1 MPESSSANPPTGE
14 TVTDERPIAGEEDL
28 IQTFL
33 APLASGAPGAFGLTD
48 DCAALTPPPG
58 FDLVLKTDAI
68 AEGVHYLPD
77 DPPETIG
84 WKALAVNA
92 SDLAAKGAAPLAY
105 LMSLSFPAPPTRHWL
120 AAFATGLARAQEAF
134 GCHLVGGDTD
144 RRPGPVSITIMIA
157 GLVPTGTMV
166 RRTTARPGDRLFVS
180 GTLGDGALGL
190 QILRQPQAAI
200 AAGLATPDVEALV
213 ARYRTPTP
221 RLALAAALRRNASA
235 AMDLSDGLAKD
246 LGRMMRGSG
255 VGARVAFG
263 RLPLSAPAARLLAAD
278 PSRATAIAA
287 TGDDYEVLAAVPA
300 ASAASFAAEAM
311 QAGVIVTEIG
321 EVVSDPAVVIADGA
335 GAPLTFGRTGWD
347 HF

>member
-1 MPESSSANPPTGE
+1 
-14 TVTDERPIAGEEDL
+14 VTRVSDERAIAGEEEL

-33 APLASGAPGAFGLTD
+33 APLAAGAPGAFGLTD

-58 FDLVLKTDAI
+58 TDLVLKTDAV

-84 WKALAVNA
+84 WKSLAVNA

-105 LMSLSFPAPPTRHWL
+105 LMSLSFPAAPSRAWL
-120 AAFATGLARAQEAF
+120 AGFAAGLARAQAAF

-157 GLVPTGTMV
+157 GIVPTGAMV

-190 QILRQPQAAI
+190 QVLRNPGLAT
-200 AAGLATPDVEALV
+200 AAGLDAAAIDGLV

-221 RLALAAALRRNASA
+221 RLALAEALRKHASA

-246 LGRMMRGSG
+246 LGRMMRASG
-255 VGARVAFG
+255 TGARVAFA

-278 PSRATAIAA
+278 PSRTAAIAA
-287 TGDDYEVLAAVPA
+287 TGDDYEILAAVPA
-300 ASAASFAAEAM
+300 TSAASFAADAAR
-311 QAGVIVTEIG
+311 AGVPVTDIG
-321 EVVSDPAVVIADGA
+321 EVVSGAQVVISDSA
-335 GAPLTFGRTGWD
+335 GAALSFGRTGWD

>member
-1 MPESSSANPPTGE
+1 MTA
-14 TVTDERPIAGEEDL
+14 VTNERAIAGEEEL

-33 APLASGAPGAFGLTD
+33 APLAAGAPGAFGLTD

-58 FDLVLKTDAI
+58 HDLVLKTDAV

-92 SDLAAKGAAPLAY
+92 SDLAAKGATPLVY
-105 LMSLSFPAPPTRHWL
+105 LMSLSFPAPPTRSWL
-120 AAFATGLARAQEAF
+120 ASFTAGLARAQAAF

-144 RRPGPVSITIMIA
+144 RRSGPVSITIMIA
-157 GLVPTGTMV
+157 GAVPTGAMV

-180 GTLGDGALGL
+180 GALGDGALGL
-190 QILRQPQAAI
+190 QLLLKPDGAA
-200 AAGLATPDVEALV
+200 AAGLDASDVAALV

-221 RLALAAALRRNASA
+221 RLALATALRTYASA

-255 VGARVAFG
+255 TGARVAFA
-263 RLPLSAPAARLLAAD
+263 RLPLSTGAARLLAVD
-278 PSRATAIAA
+278 GSRAISIAA
-287 TGDDYEVLAAVPA
+287 TGDDYEVLATVPA
-300 ASAASFAAEAM
+300 ASAAAFVTAATH
-311 QAGVIVTEIG
+311 AGVPVTDIG
-321 EVVSDPAVVIADGA
+321 EVVSDPGVVILDSA

>member
-1 MPESSSANPPTGE
+1 L
-14 TVTDERPIAGEEDL
+14 TDERAIAGEEEL

-33 APLASGAPGAFGLTD
+33 APLAAGAPGAFGLTD

-58 FDLVLKTDAI
+58 TDLVLKTDAV

-105 LMSLSFPAPPTRHWL
+105 LMALSFPAAPSRAWL
-120 AAFATGLARAQEAF
+120 AGFAAGLSRAQAAF

-157 GLVPTGTMV
+157 GTVPTGAMV
-166 RRTTARPGDRLFVS
+166 RRTTAQAGDRLFVS

-190 QILRQPQAAI
+190 QVLRNPGLAT
-200 AAGLATPDVEALV
+200 AAGLDAAAIDALV

-221 RLALAAALRRNASA
+221 RLALAEALRKHASA

-246 LGRMMRGSG
+246 LGRMMRASG
-255 VGARVAFG
+255 TGARVVFP

-278 PSRATAIAA
+278 PSRMAAIAA

-300 ASAASFAAEAM
+300 ASAASFVADATR
-311 QAGVIVTEIG
+311 AGVPVTDIG
-321 EVVSDPAVVIADGA
+321 EVVSDGKVVISDSA
-335 GAPLTFGRTGWD
+335 GAVLSFGRAGWD